1 MDSQSTVSE
10 ARLKFK
16 QELKDLPKMSPTKL
30 IWLVGWS
37 LCMSSLDSTI
47 VNIANPNIQRDS
59 NFVPKG
65 QMIPTNLIQW
75 INDLY
80 SISFAAFAIPAAKI
94 SDRIGVTLANRIGV
108 VGFVIFSTLCGA
120 SRFISYKNTWQY
132 GGFYVLLAARLM
144 QGVFGAVNMAT
155 TMTLC
160 GILVEQK
167 DIPRSLANNSL
178 AFAVAT
184 ALGPVVGGV
193 ITQYLGWEYCFFIN
207 IIFGGISF
215 TLCWL
220 YIPKTPKLIEEKFD
234 YLGGFIVMTALIVLI
249 LGLTYIPPKLVDG
262 ILSYKTLILGIC
274 LAIGG
279 VALIIFFVWWEL
291 RHPFAMLPRGIL
303 TCKKIVLS
311 LIASLFN
318 FAMMTATMFQMPFVY
333 QTLRCY
339 SPTES
344 GFINLVTPVAQV
356 CASLMTAFL
365 AKKVCSLWT
374 KITTSIFSICLVI
387 GLGFVIKSPLY
398 AIILVMVFYS
408 FSLGVYFS
416 SNGMFMMQTATP
428 DIRGMLGGTVQSFRE
443 TGLAIGIAIVN
454 LSNELFIGNKRP
466 SKPVIDSTCSSIEFI
481 EYRNVLYD
489 ALTNT
494 NLVMS
499 GMGVLSLVFAI
510 MSGFNV
516 HEKDFIG
523 YPKKEKGKEYDVLQ
537 ADVEQYV

>member
-1 MDSQSTVSE
+1 MDSQSAVSD

-65 QMIPTNLIQW
+65 EMIPTNLIQW

-108 VGFVIFSTLCGA
+108 VGFVIFSPLCGA

-220 YIPKTPKLIEEKFD
+220 YIPKTPKFIEEKFD
-234 YLGGFIVMTALIVLI
+234 YLGGFIVMAALIVLI

-262 ILSYKTLILGIC
+262 ILSYKTLVLGIC
-274 LAIGG
+274 LAVGG

-318 FAMMTATMFQMPFVY
+318 FAMMTATLFQMPFVY

-356 CASLMTAFL
+356 CASLMTAYL

-454 LSNELFIGNKRP
+454 LSNELFIGKKWP
-466 SKPVIDSTCSSIEFI
+466 MKPVSDPTCSSAEFI
-481 EYRNVLYD
+481 QYRNVQYD
-489 ALTNT
+489 AFTNT

-499 GMGVLSLVFAI
+499 AMGVLSLVFAI

-516 HEKDFIG
+516 HEKDLYG
-523 YPKKEKGKEYDVLQ
+523 YPKQEANKEEKEKLLS
-537 ADVEQYV
+537 A

>member
-1 MDSQSTVSE
+1 
-10 ARLKFK
+10 
-16 QELKDLPKMSPTKL
+16 
-30 IWLVGWS
+30 
-37 LCMSSLDSTI
+37 
-47 VNIANPNIQRDS
+47 
-59 NFVPKG
+59 
-65 QMIPTNLIQW
+65 
-75 INDLY
+75 
-80 SISFAAFAIPAAKI
+80 
-94 SDRIGVTLANRIGV
+94 
-108 VGFVIFSTLCGA
+108 
-120 SRFISYKNTWQY
+120 
-132 GGFYVLLAARLM
+132 
-144 QGVFGAVNMAT
+144 MA
-155 TMTLC
+155 
-160 GILVEQK
+160 
-167 DIPRSLANNSL
+167 
-178 AFAVAT
+178 
-184 ALGPVVGGV
+184 
-193 ITQYLGWEYCFFIN
+193 
-207 IIFGGISF
+207 
-215 TLCWL
+215 
-220 YIPKTPKLIEEKFD
+220 
-234 YLGGFIVMTALIVLI
+234 ALIVLI

-262 ILSYKTLILGIC
+262 ILSYKTLVLGIC

-318 FAMMTATMFQMPFVY
+318 FAMMTATLFQMPFVY

-408 FSLGVYFS
+408 FSRGVYFS

-454 LSNELFIGNKRP
+454 LSNELFIGKRWP
-466 SKPVIDSTCSSIEFI
+466 RKPVSDPTCNSAEFI
-481 EYRNVLYD
+481 AYRNVQYD
-489 ALTNT
+489 AFTNT

-499 GMGVLSLVFAI
+499 AMGVLSLVFAI

-516 HEKDFIG
+516 HEKDLYG
-523 YPKKEKGKEYDVLQ
+523 YPKQDDANKEENEKLLS
-537 ADVEQYV
+537 A

>member
-1 MDSQSTVSE
+1 MDSQSVVSD

-65 QMIPTNLIQW
+65 EMIPTNLIQW

-207 IIFGGISF
+207 ILRRHI
-215 TLCWL
+215 LH
-220 YIPKTPKLIEEKFD
+220 
-234 YLGGFIVMTALIVLI
+234 AL
-249 LGLTYIPPKLVDG
+249 
-262 ILSYKTLILGIC
+262 
-274 LAIGG
+274 LA
-279 VALIIFFVWWEL
+279 
-291 RHPFAMLPRGIL
+291 
-303 TCKKIVLS
+303 
-311 LIASLFN
+311 
-318 FAMMTATMFQMPFVY
+318 VY
-333 QTLRCY
+333 SQ
-339 SPTES
+339 
-344 GFINLVTPVAQV
+344 NAQV
-356 CASLMTAFL
+356 
-365 AKKVCSLWT
+365 
-374 KITTSIFSICLVI
+374 
-387 GLGFVIKSPLY
+387 Y
-398 AIILVMVFYS
+398 
-408 FSLGVYFS
+408 
-416 SNGMFMMQTATP
+416 
-428 DIRGMLGGTVQSFRE
+428 
-443 TGLAIGIAIVN
+443 
-454 LSNELFIGNKRP
+454 
-466 SKPVIDSTCSSIEFI
+466 
-481 EYRNVLYD
+481 
-489 ALTNT
+489 
-494 NLVMS
+494 
-499 GMGVLSLVFAI
+499 
-510 MSGFNV
+510 
-516 HEKDFIG
+516 
-523 YPKKEKGKEYDVLQ
+523 
-537 ADVEQYV
+537 